1 MKGRRSFGLNEL
13 HAIEHTLTQL
23 ERCDR
28 PRRRTLQRSLR
39 RDFRFYASD
48 FARRGRRLTA
58 GDVEQLVAQGV
69 IRVH

>member
-1 MKGRRSFGLNEL
+1 MRGRQSFGLNEI

-28 PRRRTLQRSLR
+28 RRRKALQGRLR
-39 RDFRFYASD
+39 RQYRFYASD
-48 FARRGRRLTA
+48 FSGGARRLTA
-58 GDVEQLVAQGV
+58 GDVEQLISQGV

>member
-1 MKGRRSFGLNEL
+1 MRGRCNFGLNEI

-28 PRRRTLQRSLR
+28 RRRKSLQGRLR
-39 RDFRFYASD
+39 RQFRFYASD
-48 FARRGRRLTA
+48 FSRGRKPLTVH
-58 GDVEQLVAQGV
+58 DVERLISQGV